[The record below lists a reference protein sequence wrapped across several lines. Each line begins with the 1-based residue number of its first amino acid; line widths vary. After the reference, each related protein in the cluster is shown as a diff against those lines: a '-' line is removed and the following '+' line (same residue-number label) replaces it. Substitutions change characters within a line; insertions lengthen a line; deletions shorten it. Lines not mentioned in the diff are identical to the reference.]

1 MSKITLTLKQSSF
14 LFIGSLNLIKD
25 QPITVELD
33 ELNAKEVKILNR
45 YIKSGGV
52 KSDSG
57 LLTIEEVEI
66 NKQVEEPVEEPVEE
80 LPVEVKEEVKE
91 EVPVEVDTSE
101 TTLEKVKEKPTT
113 PKRTSAKKK

>member
-33 ELNAKEVKILNR
+33 ELNAKEIKILNR

-66 NKQVEEPVEEPVEE
+66 NKQVEEPVEEVPVEVKEEEVKEE
-80 LPVEVKEEVKE
+80 LPVEV
-91 EVPVEVDTSE
+91 DIRE

>member
-33 ELNAKEVKILNR
+33 KLNAKEIKILNR

-57 LLTIEEVEI
+57 LITIEEVEI
-66 NKQVEEPVEEPVEE
+66 NEQVEEPVEVSA
-80 LPVEVKEEVKE
+80 E
-91 EVPVEVDTSE
+91 EVPVEVETSE

-113 PKRTSAKKK
+113 PRRTSAKKK

>member
-57 LLTIEEVEI
+57 LLTIEEVE
-66 NKQVEEPVEEPVEE
+66 EPVEEVPVEVKEEEVKEE
-80 LPVEVKEEVKE
+80 LPVEV
-91 EVPVEVDTSE
+91 DTRE

>member
-25 QPITVELD
+25 QPITVEID
-33 ELNAKEVKILNR
+33 KLNAKEIKILNR

-57 LLTIEEVEI
+57 LITIEEVEI
-66 NKQVEEPVEEPVEE
+66 NEQVEEPVEVSA
-80 LPVEVKEEVKE
+80 E
-91 EVPVEVDTSE
+91 EVPVEVETSE

-113 PKRTSAKKK
+113 PRRTSAKKK